1 MEYAFLYPFVAYLLA
16 AVIVVPIVQRLGL
29 GGVLGYLAAGV
40 CIGPWGLG
48 LVRDVQDILHISE
61 LGVVLLLFLIG
72 LELEP
77 KRLWTMRRS
86 IFGGGGLQVA
96 SVSAALFGAALLA
109 GFAWQTA
116 LVAAL
121 GLSLSSTAI
130 ALASLT
136 ERNLLATP
144 AGGAGFSILL
154 FQDIAAIPMIAIVP
168 LLGVAAASH
177 ADDLP
182 GWLKALQILGVV
194 ALLVLGGR
202 TILRPILRIIA
213 RTNLREIFTAFAL
226 LLVIGIGLIMHQV
239 GMSMAMGTFIA
250 GVLLADSEYRRALEA
265 DLEPFKG
272 LLLGLFFMAVGM
284 TVDFGVLF
292 SQPFKVLAVLI
303 GFLTIK
309 IAVLYLLGMRLGVP
323 TNQRAMFAILLAQ
336 GSEFAFVVFGA
347 AATAKVFSEETSA
360 MLVLVVALSLMSTPL
375 LLVLHDKLLAPRLAS
390 QRERK
395 ADEIEAREGHVIIA
409 GFGRFGQIV
418 GRLLRAHQVP
428 LTVLDHDPDQVDLL
442 RRFGLEV
449 FYGDATRLDLLR
461 AARADK
467 ARALV
472 VAIDGVEESLKLV
485 EAAREAFPELTIL
498 ARARNV
504 SHYYDLM
511 DRGVTLIERETFDS
525 ALQLGREV
533 LHQLGFGAYF
543 AREAA
548 MKFRRHNLAS
558 LLKVYPVYKD
568 QEQLV
573 SMSKQARDELEQMF
587 ASDLEALK
595 GDKGEHNARSW

>member
-72 LELEP
+72 LELDP

-96 SVSAALFGAALLA
+96 SVSAALFAAALVF
-109 GFAWQTA
+109 GIPWQTA

-144 AGGAGFSILL
+144 AGGTGFSILL
-154 FQDIAAIPMIAIVP
+154 FQDIAAIPMIAVVP
-168 LLGVAAASH
+168 LLGVAAA
-177 ADDLP
+177 AKPDDLP
-182 GWLKALQILGVV
+182 GWLKALEILGVV

-213 RTNLREIFTAFAL
+213 RTGMREIFTAFAL
-226 LLVIGIGLIMHQV
+226 LLVIGIGLIMHAV

-292 SQPFKVLAVLI
+292 SHPLTVLAMLV
-303 GFLTIK
+303 GFLAIK
-309 IAVLYLLGMRLGVP
+309 ILVLYLLGMRLGVP
-323 TNQRAMFAILLAQ
+323 ANQRPMFAILLAQ

-347 AATAKVFSEETSA
+347 AATAKVFSAETSA

-375 LLVLHDKLLAPRLAS
+375 LLILHDKLLAPRLAS
-390 QRERK
+390 RGERE
-395 ADEIEAREGHVIIA
+395 ADEIEEREGHVIIA

-418 GRLLRAHQVP
+418 GRLLRAHQIP

-461 AARADK
+461 AARADQ

-485 EAAREAFPELTIL
+485 EVAREAFPDLTIL

-511 DRGVTLIERETFDS
+511 DRGVKLIERETFES

-548 MKFRRHNLAS
+548 LKFRRHNLAS

-595 GDKGEHNARSW
+595 GDNATRNW